1 MATTTKRDTGRRGE
15 LIRLGVA
22 ILTEKGFYN
31 FSLDEL
37 VALAGVPKGSFHYYF
52 ANKDA
57 YALEVIQ
64 AYAEYFAR
72 KLDQHLT
79 DETLQPM
86 DRIRAFA
93 DDAANGMERF
103 DYKRGCLVG
112 NLSQELAALDETFRA
127 KLLEVI
133 QDWRRRIERCLD
145 EAKAAGEIAPE
156 ADTAALA
163 RYFWNAWE
171 GAVLCS
177 KLEKSRAPLDDA
189 SRAFIDHVCR
199 ARRLSA

>member
-1 MATTTKRDTGRRGE
+1 MATTAKRDTGRRDE
-15 LIRLGVA
+15 LIRIGVA

-93 DDAANGMERF
+93 EDAANGMERF

-133 QDWRRRIERCLD
+133 QDWRRRVERCLD

-189 SRAFIDHVCR
+189 SRAFIDHVCG